1 MGLFYFISRIFI
13 LCRPDV
19 PQNFIEERG
28 ASRRVP
34 RKIQD
39 TKIKH
44 HKKKKNKETRKKKK
58 KIKTPEIKHMSKNL
72 GGSKKISRYGGRVCR
87 K

>member
-58 KIKTPEIKHMSKNL
+58 KNKDTRNKTHV
-72 GGSKKISRYGGRVCR
+72 KKFGRV
-87 K
+87 KKD